1 MQAPDEQSS
10 LGGFADGR
18 SEASPDSEWIEATV
32 AMPHKR
38 NSTSVE
44 QIQDRSRATR
54 IVKQSESRQ
63 IVITPFFTHKYNVSV
78 YDRIFH

>member
-18 SEASPDSEWIEATV
+18 SEASPDSEWIESAV

-44 QIQDRSRATR
+44 
-54 IVKQSESRQ
+54 
-63 IVITPFFTHKYNVSV
+63 
-78 YDRIFH
+78 